1 MRKEYQLKLYKELF
15 PQDTTITEND
25 LELVTLDNVL
35 TIHPYNDLGL
45 LVRGKLIIL
54 AEAQSIKSVNI
65 GSLLFPWASSRGGAQ
80 SRYEAVPNSSSGM

>member
-15 PQDTTITEND
+15 PQDITITEND

-45 LVRGKLIIL
+45 LVRG
-54 AEAQSIKSVNI
+54 
-65 GSLLFPWASSRGGAQ
+65 
-80 SRYEAVPNSSSGM
+80 